1 MGYMPGVTMDQASAM
16 REGKADGAGW
26 AAREAARKTFEGQQA
41 EADSLR
47 ASGAR
52 VASAASRAGVVAM
65 PQIENNGSV
74 VVNVHEPGP
83 KTRLATTAS
92 GKLFQDVVQ
101 RSGAQMRR
109 AD

>member
-1 MGYMPGVTMDQASAM
+1 MPGVTMDQASAM
-16 REGKADGAGW
+16 RESKADGAGW

-83 KTRLATTAS
+83 KTRVATTAS
-92 GKLFQDVVQ
+92 GKLFQDVV
-101 RSGAQMRR
+101 
-109 AD
+109 